1 MSNDTRK
8 DFEIDFDVPDYLEFD
23 GEQYMYY
30 GDAPMLKEQQQD
42 IHSKWSGYKSAA
54 KSLQA
59 EIRDLRAENESL
71 FNELEMLKEAI
82 G

>member
-8 DFEIDFDVPDYLEFD
+8 DFEIDFDVPDY
-23 GEQYMYY
+23 
-30 GDAPMLKEQQQD
+30 
-42 IHSKWSGYKSAA
+42 
-54 KSLQA
+54 
-59 EIRDLRAENESL
+59 RAENESL